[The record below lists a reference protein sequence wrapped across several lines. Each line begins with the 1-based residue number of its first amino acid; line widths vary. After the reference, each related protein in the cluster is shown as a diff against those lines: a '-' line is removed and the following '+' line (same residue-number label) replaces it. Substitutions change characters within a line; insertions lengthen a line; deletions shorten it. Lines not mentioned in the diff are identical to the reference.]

1 MCGVELLKKANAV
14 VLFTIVCFLCSCTTP
29 SLNYKN
35 NKSSIIYNN
44 SDNSNNYDELWLYR
58 QYHNINHYDTLYAD
72 VNANDFIIDG
82 LVLQAQDKHAE
93 AILEFQQA
101 MLYDSTSPAIYYF
114 ISKSFLK
121 LEKFDLAIVNL
132 LKSLSFDEKF
142 APAYDLL
149 TEAYLRKIDIP
160 NAIFASEIANKI
172 EETEE
177 RLLFLGKIYEY
188 RNTDKSLK
196 YYKRAA
202 EKYDSE
208 YSLIKILELT
218 RGTQDTLLFYQALKR
233 LFEKNPSEILYVGE
247 IITYFLE
254 SHSYSEILD
263 ACEKVDSELYL
274 KDLTRVYSYILNIFL
289 QDASIPKKIKK
300 QVLKKIDNRFYSDWK
315 INFLAGNNALSIDDT
330 SNARVFFDRV
340 VESSD
345 TTYDLPLE
353 VFFSYQNYEY
363 KEQSIELLEKFTI
376 LNTNNWVYPFY
387 LSVEYQAKNN
397 LDIALKY
404 VLLALERSDS
414 LPEVILQTAN
424 IYEAKKD
431 FKNSDKYFKKALLLD
446 PNSPVVNNNY
456 AYSLCNRNENLELA
470 LEYSE
475 LALKSD
481 SANTAYL
488 DTYGWINYNLG
499 NYYVALNVISK
510 AIELGE
516 NNTEVLE
523 HLADIYMRIEKFQ
536 ESIEIYDKILEIDPD
551 NEKII
556 QKKETII
563 NNLQK

>member
-1 MCGVELLKKANAV
+1 MI
-14 VLFTIVCFLCSCTTP
+14 F
-29 SLNYKN
+29 
-35 NKSSIIYNN
+35 
-44 SDNSNNYDELWLYR
+44 YR
-58 QYHNINHYDTLYAD
+58 R
-72 VNANDFIIDG
+72 F
-82 LVLQAQDKHAE
+82 
-93 AILEFQQA
+93 
-101 MLYDSTSPAIYYF
+101 S
-114 ISKSFLK
+114 
-121 LEKFDLAIVNL
+121 
-132 LKSLSFDEKF
+132 
-142 APAYDLL
+142 
-149 TEAYLRKIDIP
+149 
-160 NAIFASEIANKI
+160 
-172 EETEE
+172 
-177 RLLFLGKIYEY
+177 
-188 RNTDKSLK
+188 
-196 YYKRAA
+196 
-202 EKYDSE
+202 
-208 YSLIKILELT
+208 
-218 RGTQDTLLFYQALKR
+218 
-233 LFEKNPSEILYVGE
+233 
-247 IITYFLE
+247 
-254 SHSYSEILD
+254 
-263 ACEKVDSELYL
+263 
-274 KDLTRVYSYILNIFL
+274 RV
-289 QDASIPKKIKK
+289 
-300 QVLKKIDNRFYSDWK
+300 
-315 INFLAGNNALSIDDT
+315 
-330 SNARVFFDRV
+330 
-340 VESSD
+340 
-345 TTYDLPLE
+345 
-353 VFFSYQNYEY
+353 
-363 KEQSIELLEKFTI
+363 
-376 LNTNNWVYPFY
+376 Y

-481 SANTAYL
+481 STNTAYL